1 MKGGN
6 KVKENIKLDNLTC
19 QEIKEMIYDNRI
31 ELTSLETSVLQR
43 LMDNEI
49 GLLCFGE
56 GDEELIDKCAET
68 ICERDTSMMSHD
80 QFMSIIDRL
89 EKGTTAQ
96 EPKTTPTKRFSFKR
110 ALVIAAAVSAIVIGG
125 TMVASAF
132 GFNLFEYISEIA
144 RQPDG
149 TEKEAN
155 GLTFYNAGETKKY
168 ASLKEAV
175 ENENLNIMYP
185 ASMPD
190 GDVIEIVRITDSVI
204 GDKNIQI
211 SSLND
216 SVIIVIDTNVTPND
230 NMYQGNTVY
239 KKDNINYV
247 LYEKD
252 LEYKYGAYCNV
263 NNCAYIIQTKEYQD
277 LIYIIENMEENQ

>member
-1 MKGGN
+1 M
-6 KVKENIKLDNLTC
+6 KENIKLDNLTC

-89 EKGTTAQ
+89 EKETTAQ
-96 EPKTTPTKRFSFKR
+96 EPKTTPTKRFSLKR

-155 GLTFYNAGETKKY
+155 GLTFYNGGETKEY
-168 ASLKEAV
+168 ASLKDAV
-175 ENENLNIMYP
+175 EKENLNIMYP

-190 GDVIEIVRITDSVI
+190 GVVVESVRITDSDI

-211 SSLND
+211 LSND
-216 SVIIVIDTNVTPND
+216 KKIAFNIDTSVAPTHNAFQD
-230 NMYQGNTVY
+230 KELYH
-239 KKDNINYV
+239 KDGIDYIIFENETENR
-247 LYEKD
+247 
-252 LEYKYGAYCNV
+252 YGAYCNV
-263 NNCAYIIQTKEYQD
+263 NNCDYTIQTKNYED

>member
-1 MKGGN
+1 M
-6 KVKENIKLDNLTC
+6 KENIKLDNLTC
-19 QEIKEMIYDNRI
+19 QEIKELIYDNRI
-31 ELTSLETSVLQR
+31 ELVSLETSVLQR

-56 GDEELIDKCAET
+56 GDEELIDKCAEI
-68 ICERDTSMMSHD
+68 ICERDTSVMSRE
-80 QFMSIIDRL
+80 QFLSLTDKVIK
-89 EKGTTAQ
+89 ENTEQ
-96 EPKTTPTKRFSFKR
+96 EAKATRVKRFSLKR

-155 GLTFYNAGETKKY
+155 GLTFYNGGETKEY

-175 ENENLNIMYP
+175 EKENLNIMYP

-190 GDVIEIVRITDSVI
+190 GVVVEAIQIANSNL
-204 GDKNIQI
+204 GDKNIQF
-211 SSLND
+211 LTND
-216 SVIIVIDTNVTPND
+216 SSVLIIVDTSVAPTENAF
-230 NMYQGNTVY
+230 QGEKLY
-239 KKDNINYV
+239 PKDGIEYV
-247 LYEKD
+247 LFQRET
-252 LEYKYGAYCNV
+252 EYKYGGYCNV
-263 NNCAYIIQTKEYQD
+263 NNCAYTIQTKSYED
-277 LIYIIENMEENQ
+277 LILIIENMEENQQ

>member
-1 MKGGN
+1 M
-6 KVKENIKLDNLTC
+6 KENIKLDNLTC

-56 GDEELIDKCAET
+56 GDEEFIDKCAET

-96 EPKTTPTKRFSFKR
+96 EPKTTPTKRFSLKR

-125 TMVASAF
+125 TIVASAF

-155 GLTFYNAGETKKY
+155 GLTFYNGGETKEY
-168 ASLKEAV
+168 ASLKDAV
-175 ENENLNIMYP
+175 EKENLNIMYP

-190 GDVIEIVRITDSVI
+190 GVVVGEVYIANSRL
-204 GDKNIQI
+204 GDKRIQI
-211 SSLND
+211 LTLNE
-216 SVIIVIDTNVTPND
+216 SIVIVIDTNVSSN
-230 NMYQGNTVY
+230 NSIFNNTDIY
-239 KKDNINYV
+239 DKDGVSYI
-247 LYEKD
+247 LYES
-252 LEYKYGAYCNV
+252 ETEHRYGAYCNV
-263 NNCAYIIQTKEYQD
+263 NNCDYIIKAKNYED